1 MSRRNLYISYTNP
14 GFLESGMRAAFKSDF
29 LRKSDLPDLAPSPNM
44 VFYMSNR
51 RFFRADLKSGLR
63 NVIRGGVRAVRASE
77 VGKMALFGPSDCGQF
92 FNFSELTDGYPNAFH
107 G

>member
-1 MSRRNLYISYTNP
+1 MVAIH
-14 GFLESGMRAAFKSDF
+14 LERYLSHHESVIIKSDF
-29 LRKSDLPDLAPSPNM
+29 LRKSDCAYTVPDLAPSPNR

-51 RFFRADLKSGLR
+51 RYFRADLKSGLR
-63 NVIRGGVRAVRASE
+63 NVIWGGVRAVQASE